1 MSAIFFRS
9 EVVGYASGTGANPYT
24 VENPHIEAINLDQV
38 IRIFPASI
46 KEYPNCT
53 GLMMTNN
60 TTLFISYTFDEIT
73 TKLEGLRRDA
83 FGAKFNPLSYDLR
96 EGM

>member
-1 MSAIFFRS
+1 
-9 EVVGYASGTGANPYT
+9 
-24 VENPHIEAINLDQV
+24 
-38 IRIFPASI
+38 
-46 KEYPNCT
+46 
-53 GLMMTNN
+53 MMMNN

-83 FGAKFNPLSYDLR
+83 FGAKVNPLSHDLR

>member
-1 MSAIFFRS
+1 MSAIFFRC
-9 EVVGYASGTGANPYT
+9 EVVGYASGTGVNPYT
-24 VENPHIEAINLDQV
+24 VNNPHTEAINLDQV

-53 GLMMTNN
+53 GLMMMNN

-83 FGAKFNPLSYDLR
+83 FGAKFNPLSHDLR

>member
-1 MSAIFFRS
+1 MSAIFFRE
-9 EVVGYASGTGANPYT
+9 EVVGYANGAGVNPYT
-24 VENPHIEAINLDQV
+24 VDSPHAEAINLDQV

-60 TTLFISYTFDEIT
+60 TTLFISETFDEIT
-73 TKLEGLRRDA
+73 TKLEGLKRDA
-83 FGAKFNPLSYDLR
+83 FGAKFSPLAYDSR
-96 EGM
+96 EGV